1 MKTKEEFKIF
11 VKNHPELVEHVN
23 NNNMTWQK
31 FYEMY
36 VLYDQDSEAWNKY
49 LVKEETKP
57 SEEISNKEEK
67 LSLTEL
73 VNMAK
78 KVDLDSL
85 QKNINTINK
94 GLALIESLVVKN
106 DVKTPDYTPRP
117 LFKKFED

>member
-49 LVKEETKP
+49 LVKEDTEV
-57 SEEISNKEEK
+57 SEETSTKEEK

-78 KVDLDSL
+78 KVDLDNL

-106 DVKTPDYTPRP
+106 DVTTPDYTPRP

>member
-1 MKTKEEFKIF
+1 MQKKEEFKIF
-11 VKNHPELVEHVN
+11 VRNHPELVEYVN
-23 NNNMTWQK
+23 KNEMTWQK

-36 VLYDQDSEAWNKY
+36 VLYDQDNEAWGKY
-49 LVKEETKP
+49 LVKEETSD
-57 SEEISNKEEK
+57 SETKDEK
-67 LSLTEL
+67 LTLTEL

-78 KVDLDSL
+78 KVDLDNL

-106 DVKTPDYTPRP
+106 DVTESTYTPRP

>member
-1 MKTKEEFKIF
+1 MQKKEEFKIF
-11 VKNHPELVEHVN
+11 VKNHPELVEYVN
-23 NNNMTWQK
+23 NNEMTWQK

-49 LVKEETKP
+49 LAKKEVTKEN
-57 SEEISNKEEK
+57 SLKEDK
-67 LSLTEL
+67 LTLTEL

-106 DVKTPDYTPRP
+106 DVTESIYTPRP

>member
-49 LVKEETKP
+49 LVKETTNEDT
-57 SEEISNKEEK
+57 STKEEK

-94 GLALIESLVVKN
+94 GLALIESLVVKDSSVPSSN
-106 DVKTPDYTPRP
+106 YTPRP